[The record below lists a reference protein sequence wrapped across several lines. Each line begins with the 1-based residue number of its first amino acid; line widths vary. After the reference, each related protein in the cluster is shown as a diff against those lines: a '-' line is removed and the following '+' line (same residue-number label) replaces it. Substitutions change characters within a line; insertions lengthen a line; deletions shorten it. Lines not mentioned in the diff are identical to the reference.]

1 MRFCVLCFCPQG
13 NNVSQ
18 GGSSEN
24 PGAILVTRVMAP
36 VLETPR
42 PALAKNSKMNTETSL
57 KLGTLSPG
65 SGTAMS
71 EDAVLLSPVELVE
84 LLAGPNPS
92 PYWCRARGPAFTL
105 LVEEEKKLCSAK
117 FTHLGLS
124 TVSLHPMPGNLNRRH
139 WERSTSSGK
148 RTRCCQDCA
157 GKFGQQPGRAGKW
170 VGLRL
175 LCPCRHLFAGW
186 PPYPSWVLRGAS
198 AGAQLDAC
206 TLLLLPRTGEP
217 EVRSLALGVPSL

>member
-1 MRFCVLCFCPQG
+1 M
-13 NNVSQ
+13 
-18 GGSSEN
+18 
-24 PGAILVTRVMAP
+24 
-36 VLETPR
+36 
-42 PALAKNSKMNTETSL
+42 PALAKNSKMNTGTSL

-65 SGTAMS
+65 SATAMS

-157 GKFGQQPGRAGKW
+157 GKFGQQPGGREVGGTEAAIPLQASVLQAGLPIPPGFSEEPLQEHTW
-170 VGLRL
+170 MPAPFPSFPGL
-175 LCPCRHLFAGW
+175 G
-186 PPYPSWVLRGAS
+186 SLR
-198 AGAQLDAC
+198 
-206 TLLLLPRTGEP
+206 
-217 EVRSLALGVPSL
+217 